1 MSEYSYSGIG
11 HTGKILIIVAIILF
25 IYIYNKNKVSN
36 FEPFQLDKIVYE
48 PKPDPQENIKFNY
61 ENESDKRFL
70 LEQDNSVNLATRYPN
85 TWIQSIDENGDPV
98 YANREMV
105 TGKPDIIVEEKVRNS
120 WEFNK
125 PKVNNLDGH
134 VNPEDV
140 GKTIREIYDNSF
152 VDYKK
157 LIPAKPLINNKPNTN
172 FNYGASNL
180 TFINPDYWVYQNEKS
195 ENGGQIEDG
204 LYASDPLTVGTVA
217 SF

>member
-1 MSEYSYSGIG
+1 MGEY
-11 HTGKILIIVAIILF
+11 TNKILIIVAIIVIL
-25 IYIYNKNKVSN
+25 YIYNKNKVSN
-36 FEPFQLDKIVYE
+36 FEPFQLDKILYE
-48 PKPDPQENIKFNY
+48 PKPDPQENVKFNY
-61 ENESDKRFL
+61 ENELDKRFL

-85 TWIQSIDENGDPV
+85 TWIQSIDENGEPV

-105 TGKPDIIVEEKVRNS
+105 TGKPDIIVEEKVRNN

-195 ENGGQIEDG
+195 ENGGQIDDG
-204 LYASDPLTVGTVA
+204 LYASDPLTSGSVA